1 MLSLVALPDVNGRS
15 MVGGYSGKAVKPI
28 ALRFIS
34 DLARAP
40 ELKGMHISGMGG
52 IENWDDAAEFI
63 ALGASSLQV
72 TTSVMEY
79 GFRS

>member
-1 MLSLVALPDVNGRS
+1 
-15 MVGGYSGKAVKPI
+15 
-28 ALRFIS
+28 
-34 DLARAP
+34 
-40 ELKGMHISGMGG
+40 MHISGMGG